1 MLKQSSLFEFMS
13 HNENDSSKMN
23 SNTSTTAP
31 TKAPGKFKFN
41 TKTSAKNVVADS
53 IKNSTSTANKIATSA
68 VHNVSTASNGSDCMI
83 IDDDQHGFSTAKSL
97 LSKENEDDIL
107 FEDFDADDLTFTK
120 ITTQTKK
127 ETSMEDLYAKYG
139 SPKPKSA
146 STLDIFDIDKQL
158 SSNASYV
165 NAIKKLD
172 ENMAQLRAS
181 PLKKP
186 TTAATTTAGSKF
198 KFNVKSKP
206 PTAIGQS
213 VSPPVVAI
221 SSGFGTNLKTMG
233 MSNQSSKT
241 STALSNTGTFKPST
255 ITSNISSNSTVSNS
269 SSITS
274 YASSFDTPVS
284 NPYKSITP
292 VQSQVENSS
301 KMDNSSP

>member
-31 TKAPGKFKFN
+31 TKAQGKFKFN

-53 IKNSTSTANKIATSA
+53 IKNSTSTANKIATST

-97 LSKENEDDIL
+97 LSKENEDDIR

-139 SPKPKSA
+139 SPKPKST

-186 TTAATTTAGSKF
+186 TTTTAATTAGSKF

-213 VSPPVVAI
+213 VSPPVV
-221 SSGFGTNLKTMG
+221 SSGFGTNLKTTG

-255 ITSNISSNSTVSNS
+255 ITSNISSISTVSNS

-284 NPYKSITP
+284 KPYKSITP